1 MFSESSVDDE
11 PLVLVV
17 DDEEATRQ
25 AVRRALSDEAAV
37 LTVGGAVP
45 ALDVLQT
52 QAVWLLISDQRMP
65 GTTGCELLA
74 QVVERHPEVVRIMLT
89 GYADVDTVRAAVNA
103 GGVYHCLTKPWDTR
117 ELRQVVRHGI
127 DRYRTARERERLV
140 RDLETACGR
149 LQGEVERRTRLL
161 ALTTHELGTPI
172 HILLNAL
179 DLAASLDA
187 AAAEEWLRTA
197 RRASVWLTR
206 VLGQVTTTARLDTP
220 TLPVRRASI
229 ALDALVATLGER
241 LRQCWGDRDLTMD
254 LSAASPSVSVA
265 SDRRWLE
272 HAIWNLLTNAVRF
285 TPDGGRIAVAIETD
299 EDTVRLAVRDSGM
312 GIPPEH
318 LPDLFE
324 PFPSA
329 LGNPLLHTSGFLEF
343 GTRGV
348 GLGLATVKRIMD
360 VLGGTVR
367 VDSEWQNGSC
377 FTLTLPRLAR
387 AARM

>member
-1 MFSESSVDDE
+1 MFTESIADE

-25 AVRRALSDEAAV
+25 AIRRALDDEAAV
-37 LTVGGAVP
+37 LAVDGAAP
-45 ALDVLQT
+45 ALNALQSH
-52 QAVWLLISDQRMP
+52 AVWLLISDQRMP
-65 GTTGCELLA
+65 GTTGCELLR
-74 QVVERHPEVVRIMLT
+74 QVVERYPEVVRIMLT

-117 ELRQVVRHGI
+117 ELRQVARAGI
-127 DRYRTARERERLV
+127 DRYRAARERERLL

-149 LQGEVERRTRLL
+149 LQTEVERRARLL
-161 ALTTHELGTPI
+161 ALTTHELGTPM

-187 AAAEEWLRTA
+187 SAADEWLRTA

-220 TLPVRRASI
+220 TLPVRVAPI
-229 ALDALVATLGER
+229 ALDVLIATLCER
-241 LRQCWGDRDLTMD
+241 LRRCWGNRDVTVD
-254 LSAASPSVSVA
+254 LDAASHSVSAA

-285 TPDGGRIAVAIETD
+285 TPDGGRVTVAIEPD
-299 EDTVRLAVRDSGM
+299 ERTIRVVVRDTGI

-329 LGNPLLHTSGFLEF
+329 LGSPLLHTSGFLEF

-360 VLGGTVR
+360 VLGGSVE
-367 VDSEWQNGSC
+367 VESVWQEGSC
-377 FTLTLPRLAR
+377 FTLTLPRVAPD
-387 AARM
+387 ARM